1 MLRGIAAAAGRQ
13 ETAMRPA
20 AAFHFQQYYQ
30 SLVAVAAA
38 AHFMTT
44 VPVHGRTG
52 RINDVIRRCTDLKF
66 VEWTF
71 YTMTFDLGS

>member
-1 MLRGIAAAAGRQ
+1 
-13 ETAMRPA
+13 
-20 AAFHFQQYYQ
+20 
-30 SLVAVAAA
+30 
-38 AHFMTT
+38 MTT